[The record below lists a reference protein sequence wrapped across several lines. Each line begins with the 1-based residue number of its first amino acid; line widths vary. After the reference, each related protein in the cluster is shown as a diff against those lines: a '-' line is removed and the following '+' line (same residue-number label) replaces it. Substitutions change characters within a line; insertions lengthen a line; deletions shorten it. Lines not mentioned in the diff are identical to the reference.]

1 MKNSFVGGVLFVLF
15 TLLFACGDEG
25 DWQLEPGATASTEAP
40 IINGQKCDEET
51 YPATVAILS
60 HIVVDLGQWGGT
72 QDIKSVSC
80 TGTLIAPDTVLSAAH
95 CVDPSLMTM
104 GLEVESVDYYI
115 SFEADL
121 GAMSEDPRNAEIQ
134 ASAIRVASWIG
145 HPDFTI
151 DAMQNVDGPGT
162 FYDIGLLFL
171 EVPIDTVEPAI
182 VIAESEDSQMQEGG
196 AIAIVGWGQQ
206 TPQGGGWMQQPPP
219 GTVGIKICAD
229 SFINEIGETEMQV
242 GGSSETSRKC
252 HGDSGGPSYMM
263 VETSTTRKER
273 VVGVTSHAYD
283 ASDCAKGGV
292 DTRLDS
298 WRAWVDQEMVKAC
311 SDGTRSWCEVAGVI
325 PPAFYDP
332 ASSDELSGGVES
344 GCDCAQTNSASAWL
358 FLILLGVFFRAS
370 GRSFTCA
377 RRGHLR

>member
-1 MKNSFVGGVLFVLF
+1 MKKSFMGRILF

-25 DWQLEPGATASTEAP
+25 DWHLEPGLTTTEAP
-40 IINGQKCDEET
+40 IINGQKCDEAT

-60 HIVVDLGQWGGT
+60 HMVIDLGQWGGT
-72 QDIKSVSC
+72 QEIKSVSC

-104 GLEVESVDYYI
+104 GVGDVESVEYYV
-115 SFEADL
+115 SFQADL
-121 GAMSEDPRNAEIQ
+121 GAMSENPQNAEIP
-134 ASAIRVASWIG
+134 SNAIRVASWIG
-145 HPDFTI
+145 HPDFAI

-171 EVPIDTVEPAI
+171 EVPINTVEPAI
-182 VIAESEDSQMQEGG
+182 VISESEDSQLKEGG

-206 TPQGGGWMQQPPP
+206 TAQGGGWMQRPPP

-252 HGDSGGPSYMM
+252 HGDSGGPSYMT
-263 VETSTTRKER
+263 VETSSSRKER

-298 WRAWVDQEMVKAC
+298 WRDWVDTEMVKAC

-344 GCDCAQTNSASAWL
+344 GCDCSQTNSASAWL
-358 FLILLGVFFRAS
+358 LLILLGVFFRS
-370 GRSFTCA
+370 SNRSLTYA
-377 RRGHLR
+377 RRGHQR